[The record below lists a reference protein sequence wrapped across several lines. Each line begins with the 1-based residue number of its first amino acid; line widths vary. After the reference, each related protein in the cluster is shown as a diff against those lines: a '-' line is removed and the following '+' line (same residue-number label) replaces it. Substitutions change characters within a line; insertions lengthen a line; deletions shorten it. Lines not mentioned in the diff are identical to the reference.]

1 MAARRRRTQVM
12 HHLLAA
18 NDALERNPAEAIQ
31 WLANHYGVDLGSLGQ
46 APPDPQQEAQTLLQQ
61 AQQEALRSFQAQQ
74 QWEQQQQQQAMAQQL
89 TQHVERFASDKPHWA
104 DLEPE
109 ILHHVT
115 GLRGTNPE
123 MDPREIL
130 QTAYAKALAANPQ
143 YDVAKKS
150 EIKRRADEARRLASM
165 NVKSIGGAIARS
177 GGKNWANDLG
187 KIYDFVQSRGR

>member
-1 MAARRRRTQVM
+1 M

-18 NDALERNPAEAIQ
+18 NDALERNPAEALQ

-104 DLEPE
+104 ELEPE
-109 ILHHVT
+109 ILHHVS
-115 GLRGTNPE
+115 GLRATRPE
-123 MDPREIL
+123 MDPRDVL
-130 QTAYAKALAANPQ
+130 QTAYDKALAGRPELDASKKGR
-143 YDVAKKS
+143 AK
-150 EIKRRADEARRLASM
+150 AQ
-165 NVKSIGGAIARS
+165 GGRS
-177 GGKNWANDLG
+177 KTPCITQRQKHRWRNCALRGQELGGRFRKNL
-187 KIYDFVQSRGR
+187 

>member
-1 MAARRRRTQVM
+1 MFEQYHETAPKLADGRPAPPTEVM

-115 GLRGTNPE
+115 ACAATHPE
-123 MDPREIL
+123 MDPREM
-130 QTAYAKALAANPQ
+130 LADCIRQSPGREPAIRRCQ
-143 YDVAKKS
+143 
-150 EIKRRADEARRLASM
+150 EI
-165 NVKSIGGAIARS
+165 
-177 GGKNWANDLG
+177 
-187 KIYDFVQSRGR
+187 